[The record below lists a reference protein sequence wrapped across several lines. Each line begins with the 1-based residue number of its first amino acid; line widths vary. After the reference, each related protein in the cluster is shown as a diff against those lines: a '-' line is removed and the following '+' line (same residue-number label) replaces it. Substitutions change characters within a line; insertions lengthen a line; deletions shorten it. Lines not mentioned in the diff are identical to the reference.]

1 MLKNLLSSNARIYVY
16 TPDRELSARFLENA
30 EREGFSFSNGKK
42 PTEGNLSDIF
52 VLHSDMTVSYANF
65 IGHMVFFNPKA
76 AGFKM
81 LRLDY
86 GKYLSG
92 EENFII

>member
-1 MLKNLLSSNARIYVY
+1 
-16 TPDRELSARFLENA
+16 
-30 EREGFSFSNGKK
+30 
-42 PTEGNLSDIF
+42 
-52 VLHSDMTVSYANF
+52 MTVSYANF
-65 IGHMVFFNPKA
+65 IGHTVFFNPKA

-92 EENFII
+92 EENFML